1 MLEEKEDE
9 NFGGVV
15 LRGVVLYY
23 VLVKD
28 WLKSLLKKKKDIR
41 VQFRVLSKQEQED
54 VDVI

>member
-41 VQFRVLSKQEQED
+41 V
-54 VDVI
+54 